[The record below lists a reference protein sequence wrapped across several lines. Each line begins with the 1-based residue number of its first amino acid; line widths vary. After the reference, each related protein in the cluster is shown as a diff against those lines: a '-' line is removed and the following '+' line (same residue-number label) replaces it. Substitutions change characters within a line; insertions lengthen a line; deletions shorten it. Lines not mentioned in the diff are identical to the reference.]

1 MKKSTSETLTERIPT
16 GIAGLDEIIGGGIPK
31 HRLFVIEGEPGSGKT
46 TMALQFLL
54 EGAKRG
60 EKSLYIT
67 FSETEDELN
76 AVAESHHW
84 NLKKIELIDLSA
96 IERQLSPESHT
107 TLFHPSELELTQITE
122 NLLKKIDE
130 IQPARIV
137 FDSVSEMR
145 LLAESPLRYRRQVLS
160 LKQALSK
167 RKSTVFFLDDLTSSS
182 QDLQVQS
189 IAHGVVRL
197 TRLHHEFGG
206 ERRQV
211 RILKMRGVK
220 FISGH
225 HDFEINTGGVEVY
238 PRMISSQHEETIKP
252 GFLESG
258 VKELDLL
265 LGGGL
270 DRGTTNLFLGPAG
283 SGKSTMSLL
292 FALSAIRKGEKV
304 AFFSFD
310 ETIANMNRRCNAIGL
325 EVEKAMKSGLLRIQ
339 KVDPAELSPGAFSGL
354 LQKLVTT
361 EQISVVVI
369 DSLNGYI
376 QAMPQEQ
383 FLTLQLHELFT
394 YLNNHGIVTLMTL
407 AQHGMVGSMQSP
419 VDLTYLADTVILT
432 RFFEANGAVKKA
444 ISVIK
449 KRTGAHEDTIRE
461 FAVGQ
466 NGVKVG
472 PALSQFQGILTGVP
486 RFHGESESIMKKNV

>member
-1 MKKSTSETLTERIPT
+1 MEKTTLVPSTERCPT
-16 GIAGLDEIIGGGIPK
+16 GIAGLDEILGGGIPTN
-31 HRLFVIEGEPGSGKT
+31 RMYVIEGEPGSGKT

-54 EGAKRG
+54 EGVKRN

-76 AVAESHHW
+76 AVADSHMW
-84 NLKKIELIDLSA
+84 TLKKIHLIDLSTL
-96 IERQLSPESHT
+96 ERQLTPDSHT
-107 TLFHPSELELTQITE
+107 TLFHPSEMELTKITE

-130 IQPARIV
+130 FGPARIV
-137 FDSVSEMR
+137 FDSVSEMK

-167 RKSTVFFLDDLTSSS
+167 RKSTVFFLDDLTSPS

-189 IAHGVVRL
+189 IAHGVIRL

-220 FISGH
+220 FVSGH

-252 GFLESG
+252 GHLESG

-265 LGGGL
+265 LGDGL

-292 FALSAIRKGEKV
+292 FALSAVQKGEKV

-310 ETIANMNRRCNAIGL
+310 ETIANMTRRCSAIGL
-325 EVEKAMKSGLLRIQ
+325 EVEKAMKSGLFRIQ

-354 LQKLVTT
+354 LQKLVTN
-361 EQISVVVI
+361 EDISVVVI

-407 AQHGMVGSMQSP
+407 AQHGMVGSMQAP
-419 VDLTYLADTVILT
+419 IDLTYLADTVILT

-461 FAVGQ
+461 FSVGK
-466 NGVKVG
+466 NGVIVG
-472 PALSQFQGILTGVP
+472 HALTQFQGILTGVP
-486 RFHGESESIMKKNV
+486 RYSGESESIMKKNV